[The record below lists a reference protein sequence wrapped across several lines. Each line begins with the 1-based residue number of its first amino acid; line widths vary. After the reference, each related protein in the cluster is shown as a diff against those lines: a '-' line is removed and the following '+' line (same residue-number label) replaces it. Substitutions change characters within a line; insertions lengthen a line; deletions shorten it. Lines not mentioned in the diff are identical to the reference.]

1 MIGMVGVK
9 KVPINSKYSFNLKLS
24 ESRQLESVGRLR
36 LRLGLL
42 PLATIILLVFI
53 RTSTLG
59 ITTERHVETCA
70 LVIKSNH

>member
-9 KVPINSKYSFNLKLS
+9 KVPINSKYSFNLKL
-24 ESRQLESVGRLR
+24 SRQLESVGRLR